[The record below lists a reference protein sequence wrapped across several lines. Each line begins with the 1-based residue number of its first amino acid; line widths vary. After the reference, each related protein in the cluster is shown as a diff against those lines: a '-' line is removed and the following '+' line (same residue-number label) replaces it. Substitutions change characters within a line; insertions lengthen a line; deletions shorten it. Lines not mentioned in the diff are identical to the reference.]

1 MTVVST
7 GATLAPP
14 ESNLSLT
21 MLRADILLVEQGL
34 APSRTA
40 AQNLI
45 TAGRVSIVRDGQLL
59 PLAKVS
65 QKLAPDTCFNIVPDA
80 ADRYVSRGALKLEGA
95 LAEVALDVTGL
106 SALDV
111 GQSTGGFTDCLLQAG
126 ARRIVGV
133 DVGHDQLAQKIR
145 DDARVRYFEGVNGR
159 ALDHAVLL
167 SANDGAAFDLMVC
180 DVSFISLTL
189 ILPSALPLIRPGGYL
204 LSLVKPQFEVGREGL
219 GHGGIVRN
227 ESLYAGVKDK
237 ISQAVK
243 AEGFE
248 LLRWLDSPIK
258 GGDGNREFFVWAR
271 KQC

>member
-1 MTVVST
+1 
-7 GATLAPP
+7 
-14 ESNLSLT
+14 

-45 TAGRVSIVRDGQLL
+45 AAGRVSIVRDGKLL

-65 QKLAPDTCFNIVPDA
+65 QKLAPDTRFDIVPDA

-95 LAEVALDVTGL
+95 LAETGLDVTGMR
-106 SALDV
+106 ALDV

-126 ARRIVGV
+126 AHRVVGV

-145 DDARVRYFEGVNGR
+145 DDGRVRYFEGVNGR
-159 ALDHAVLL
+159 ALDHAALL
-167 SANDGAAFDLMVC
+167 AANDGMAFDLMVC

-189 ILPSALPLIRPGGYL
+189 ILPSALPLIRTGGYL

-237 ISQAVK
+237 ISLAV
-243 AEGFE
+243 EDQGFE
-248 LLRWLDSPIK
+248 VLRWLDSPIK

-271 KQC
+271 KNS